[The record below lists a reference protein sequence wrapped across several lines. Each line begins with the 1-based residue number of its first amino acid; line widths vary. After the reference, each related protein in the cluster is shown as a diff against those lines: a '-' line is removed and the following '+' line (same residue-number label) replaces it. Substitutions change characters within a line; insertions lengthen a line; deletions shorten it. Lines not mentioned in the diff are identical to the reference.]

1 MSDAIMTAWLE
12 LCQLEN
18 VAAQFPAYLPTM
30 RAKEQALCAMLERAG
45 GTVHVNGGRLVLS
58 VETCTMDG
66 KIIGRW
72 VTAKGTIPE
81 VARVVAPE
89 HIAGFKHTWLHGT
102 AIVAATADARPK
114 AA

>member
-1 MSDAIMTAWLE
+1 MSDKIMMAWLE

-18 VAAQFPAYLPTM
+18 VAALFPAYLPTM
-30 RAKEQALCAMLERAG
+30 RAKEQTLCTMLERVG
-45 GTVHVNGGRLVLS
+45 GVALCNDGRLKLS
-58 VETCTMDG
+58 VETCTMTG
-66 KIIGRW
+66 AIIGRW

-89 HIAGFKHTWLHGT
+89 HIAGFRHTWLHGT
-102 AIVAATADARPK
+102 TMIVAVADARPK